1 MNEDIILLDTKE
13 KKYEWFWNLSQK
25 KVQNI
30 EHNVTIYNNKYGY
43 RYRVMSGTGKDIEDS
58 DYYSDWESFQG
69 GVHDNLVREYNN
81 DETNQNQALLEA
93 WVRDN

>member
-13 KKYEWFWNLSQK
+13 EKYECFWNLSQK

-30 EHNVTIYNNKYGY
+30 ERNVTIYNNKYGY
-43 RYRVMSGTGKDIEDS
+43 RYRVESGTWKDIKNS
-58 DYYSDWESFQG
+58 VYSDWESLQG

-81 DETNQNQALLEA
+81 DVTNQDQALLEA